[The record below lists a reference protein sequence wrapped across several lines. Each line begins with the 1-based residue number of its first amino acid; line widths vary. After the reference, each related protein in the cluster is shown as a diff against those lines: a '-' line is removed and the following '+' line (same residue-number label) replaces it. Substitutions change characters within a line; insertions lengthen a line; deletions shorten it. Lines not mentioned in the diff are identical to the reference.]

1 MLYRK
6 EREELK
12 TLIQTG
18 YPLIYI
24 VTADERPVI
33 HVLKDIIKELK
44 DERHYTLRTWDRY
57 EHLYDEKNGNRIVI
71 QSETDE
77 KPEIA
82 FDDPISLMENIR
94 IKKAHTITVLHDFH
108 NSYDMKRDKD
118 RGVLRALKS
127 ISYDVSMP
135 FTSEYSL
142 MRYEHKTEEY
152 YKHMIITSP
161 FLEIPKEIEKIAY
174 VVEFGLPGKVE
185 VQDIL
190 DSLARET
197 ELSIKSSE
205 EEEIINAML
214 GLTETEVFYAIKK
227 SILKNDGELVAQDI
241 LKEKKQILKKTKLIE
256 HVDANV
262 TTKNLGGMTELVNWI
277 RKRKLIFSDS
287 FRKQH
292 KLDIPKGI
300 LLTGVQGCGKSF
312 AIKAIA
318 NDLGLPLL
326 RLDMGMLMGSLLGD
340 SERNLRKA
348 IELAEAVAPC
358 VLWIDEIE
366 KSMPNDVANGHE
378 TTRRMFGKILTWLQE
393 KESLVFV
400 AATANNINQL
410 PTELLRKGRFD
421 EIFFVDLPSESER
434 KEIFTIHLNQKRIL
448 SDELDLDLLAKVSSG
463 YSGAEIE
470 VAVNEAVLEAAM
482 NNEKLQSD
490 HITRE
495 MGKTNPISI
504 TMKDQVEEIR
514 EWAVKQNVRRVSD
527 VKMTEIRTIGFH

>member
-1 MLYRK
+1 MPSLLPLIYKRKSQKVNKELDYNLKLLCKVWCSTTLNIDRRRDNMLYRK

-161 FLEIPKEIEKIAY
+161 FLEIPKEIEK
-174 VVEFGLPGKVE
+174 
-185 VQDIL
+185 
-190 DSLARET
+190 
-197 ELSIKSSE
+197 
-205 EEEIINAML
+205 
-214 GLTETEVFYAIKK
+214 
-227 SILKNDGELVAQDI
+227 
-241 LKEKKQILKKTKLIE
+241 
-256 HVDANV
+256 
-262 TTKNLGGMTELVNWI
+262 
-277 RKRKLIFSDS
+277 
-287 FRKQH
+287 
-292 KLDIPKGI
+292 
-300 LLTGVQGCGKSF
+300 
-312 AIKAIA
+312 
-318 NDLGLPLL
+318 
-326 RLDMGMLMGSLLGD
+326 
-340 SERNLRKA
+340 
-348 IELAEAVAPC
+348 
-358 VLWIDEIE
+358 
-366 KSMPNDVANGHE
+366 
-378 TTRRMFGKILTWLQE
+378 
-393 KESLVFV
+393 
-400 AATANNINQL
+400 
-410 PTELLRKGRFD
+410 
-421 EIFFVDLPSESER
+421 
-434 KEIFTIHLNQKRIL
+434 
-448 SDELDLDLLAKVSSG
+448 
-463 YSGAEIE
+463 
-470 VAVNEAVLEAAM
+470 
-482 NNEKLQSD
+482 
-490 HITRE
+490 
-495 MGKTNPISI
+495 
-504 TMKDQVEEIR
+504 
-514 EWAVKQNVRRVSD
+514 
-527 VKMTEIRTIGFH
+527 